1 MRKLITYACN
11 EAEIPCDRTEGSSLF
26 VCDRSGE
33 EKNGVILVD
42 VCGKGGVYHNSK
54 PLCDILTANK
64 YNGDITVEPYQVLV
78 LAE

>member
-1 MRKLITYACN
+1 MVTDRK
-11 EAEIPCDRTEGSSLF
+11 
-26 VCDRSGE
+26 GE
-33 EKNGVILVD
+33 NKKGVILVD